1 VINDLPDMANL
12 DILRRR
18 LSNQHL
24 ARPQLDQPAEMVAW
38 LCAVQAQDY
47 PAAKWALAQRLKGA
61 TDASLDEAFNAGA
74 ILRTHVMRPTWHFV
88 APADIR
94 WLLALTAP
102 RVMALL
108 ARYGRQLQID
118 AALHRRSHAVLTRAL
133 QGGKQLTRTELNRAL
148 QAAGIER
155 SNLGL
160 GHIIMHA
167 ELDGLICSGPR
178 RGKQFT
184 YMLLEE
190 RVPPVRPLHRDEA
203 LPELIKRYFTSHG
216 PAQAQDFVWW
226 SGLTTADTKK
236 GLDLV
241 GSQLAHETVDGKG
254 YWFAPSDP
262 APMPQTA
269 YLLPNYDEYTIAYK
283 DRSHF
288 YDASAFQSPVARDN
302 VPFAHMIVINGRI
315 VGTWKRTLAKND
327 VRVEAKFLH
336 APSGPEQRALKT
348 AVEQYGT
355 FLNLSVELA

>member
-1 VINDLPDMANL
+1 MPKL
-12 DILRRR
+12 DILRQRF
-18 LSNQHL
+18 SNQHL
-24 ARPQLDQPAEMVAW
+24 ARPRHEQPAEMVAW
-38 LCAVQAQDY
+38 LGAVQSQDY

-94 WLLALTAP
+94 WLLALTGP
-102 RVMALL
+102 RVSVIL
-108 ARYGRQLQID
+108 GHNDRQLGID
-118 AALHRRSHAVLTRAL
+118 AAVLKRSHGVLGLAL

-155 SNLGL
+155 SHLGMSHL
-160 GHIIMHA
+160 IMHA

-190 RVPPVRPLHRDEA
+190 RVPPVKPLHRDEA
-203 LPELIKRYFTSHG
+203 LAELTRRYFTSHG

-226 SGLTTADTKK
+226 SGLTAADTKR
-236 GLDLV
+236 GLNLA
-241 GSQLAHETVDGKG
+241 GSQLVRESVDGKD
-254 YWFAPSDP
+254 YWFSPLSA
-262 APMPQTA
+262 APMPRTA

-288 YDASAFQSPVARDN
+288 YDAPAFPSPVARDN
-302 VPFAHMIVINGRI
+302 VPFAHMIVMNGRI
-315 VGTWKRTLAKND
+315 VGTWKRTLAKNA
-327 VRVEAKFLH
+327 VAVKAIFLH
-336 APSGPEQRALKT
+336 PPAGPEQRAFSAALKR
-348 AVEQYGT
+348 YGA
-355 FLNLSVELA
+355 FLGLPVTIT